1 MAGLGEYRPIMKKL
15 YLIDGHALIFR
26 SYYAFL
32 RRPMINSKGVDTS
45 ILFGFIK
52 TLTDLIIR
60 EKPTHLAVAFD
71 PPAKT
76 FRHELY
82 PEYKAN
88 RSETPELIKSALEPL
103 IELVQSMSI
112 PVVMKPGFEADDVI
126 GTLAKQAEKDGYTV
140 YMLTPDKD
148 YGQLVSENIFQ
159 CKPGKNGGD
168 NILLGK
174 DDICSEYGIKD
185 PAQVIDIL
193 TIWGDASDNVPGV
206 RGVGEVGSKK
216 LIQKYGSVEN
226 IYKNLNELPEKQQAS
241 FLEAEAHIAL
251 SKTLVTI
258 DTNVDVACN
267 ERELTLGTPH
277 FVELKRLFSHY
288 EFGSLIRQIP
298 QLEEIFDTGEKMS
311 NIVTSVEKSS
321 KVNSPL
327 FRVASAAEVIEA
339 AQTEGKIGIR
349 MSSRSIYISSR
360 ELVASESRERMLSLA
375 SVMENESVAKC
386 GYDLKPAVSEF
397 AAAGIEIKGFLADI
411 ELMHYLLMPERSHK
425 IEILA
430 QTYLG
435 MNIESQKEMVQAD
448 LFSSQPDNTNEA
460 EDEKISMECSVL
472 IPLAAK
478 LEEELKRENNFP
490 LYENLEMPLLRVLA
504 DMERTG
510 IKLDTAMLNV
520 YGKKL
525 ALELEE
531 IEKSVREMAEE
542 PNLNVSSPK
551 QLSVV
556 LYDKLGLG
564 PEVKKGSGANKSTDE
579 ETLMEIYDS
588 HPIVAAILEFRNLK
602 KLLSTYIE
610 PLPLLVSKES
620 GKIHTTYNQALTATG
635 RLSSIKPN
643 LQNIPVRTGRGREI
657 RKAFIPSHPGG
668 VILSADYSQIE
679 LRLMAHM
686 SGDNDFIE
694 AFRQGKDIHSATA
707 SKIFGVPEEE
717 LTKEQ
722 RSRAKTA
729 NFGIIYGISAFGLSQ
744 RLNIPRA
751 DAKKLIEDYFR
762 SYPGVRLYIDSMIEK
777 AKTDGYV
784 STLYG
789 RKRYLPD
796 INSKNQVVRGLAER
810 NAVNAPIQGSA
821 ADIIKVAMIR
831 IAERLKE
838 EKIKS
843 KMVLQVHD
851 ELVFDVIPEEIE
863 ILPGIVRSVMESVI
877 ELSVPLTVEC
887 EYGGNWLEAH

>member
-1 MAGLGEYRPIMKKL
+1 
-15 YLIDGHALIFR
+15 
-26 SYYAFL
+26 
-32 RRPMINSKGVDTS
+32 
-45 ILFGFIK
+45 
-52 TLTDLIIR
+52 
-60 EKPTHLAVAFD
+60 
-71 PPAKT
+71 
-76 FRHELY
+76 
-82 PEYKAN
+82 
-88 RSETPELIKSALEPL
+88 
-103 IELVQSMSI
+103 
-112 PVVMKPGFEADDVI
+112 
-126 GTLAKQAEKDGYTV
+126 
-140 YMLTPDKD
+140 
-148 YGQLVSENIFQ
+148 
-159 CKPGKNGGD
+159 
-168 NILLGK
+168 
-174 DDICSEYGIKD
+174 
-185 PAQVIDIL
+185 
-193 TIWGDASDNVPGV
+193 
-206 RGVGEVGSKK
+206 
-216 LIQKYGSVEN
+216 
-226 IYKNLNELPEKQQAS
+226 
-241 FLEAEAHIAL
+241 
-251 SKTLVTI
+251 
-258 DTNVDVACN
+258 
-267 ERELTLGTPH
+267 
-277 FVELKRLFSHY
+277 
-288 EFGSLIRQIP
+288 
-298 QLEEIFDTGEKMS
+298 
-311 NIVTSVEKSS
+311 
-321 KVNSPL
+321 
-327 FRVASAAEVIEA
+327 
-339 AQTEGKIGIR
+339 
-349 MSSRSIYISSR
+349 
-360 ELVASESRERMLSLA
+360 
-375 SVMENESVAKC
+375 
-386 GYDLKPAVSEF
+386 
-397 AAAGIEIKGFLADI
+397 
-411 ELMHYLLMPERSHK
+411 
-425 IEILA
+425 
-430 QTYLG
+430 
-435 MNIESQKEMVQAD
+435 
-448 LFSSQPDNTNEA
+448 
-460 EDEKISMECSVL
+460 MECSVL

>member
-1 MAGLGEYRPIMKKL
+1 MKKL

-32 RRPMINSKGVDTS
+32 RRPMINSKGADTS

-82 PEYKAN
+82 PDYKAN

-126 GTLAKQAEKDGYTV
+126 GTLAKQAERDGYTV

-148 YGQLVSENIFQ
+148 YGQLVSDNIIQ
-159 CKPGKNGGD
+159 CKPGKSGGD

-174 DDICSEYGIKD
+174 EDICKEYGITD
-185 PAQVIDIL
+185 PSQVIDIL

-226 IYKNLNELPEKQQAS
+226 IYKNLSELPEKQQMA
-241 FLEAEAHIAL
+241 FREAEGHIAL

-267 ERELTLGTPH
+267 DRELTLGTPH
-277 FVELKRLFSHY
+277 FVELKKLFSHY

-298 QLEEIFDTGEKMS
+298 QLEEIFVTDEKMS
-311 NIVTSVEKSS
+311 QITASEVKAA
-321 KVNSPL
+321 KADSPL
-327 FRVASAAEVIEA
+327 FRVASATEVIDA

-349 MSSRSIYISSR
+349 MSNRSIYISSR
-360 ELVASESRERMLSLA
+360 ELVASESRERILSLA
-375 SVMENESVAKC
+375 SVMENDSVAKC
-386 GYDLKPAVSEF
+386 GYDLKPAVNEF
-397 AAAGIEIKGFLADI
+397 ASAGIEIKGFLADI

-448 LFSSQPDNTNEA
+448 LFSAQPDNTNEA
-460 EDEKISMECSVL
+460 EDEKLSAECSVL
-472 IPLAAK
+472 IPLAVK
-478 LEEELKRENNFP
+478 LEEELNRENNFP

-510 IKLDTAMLNV
+510 IKLDTAMLGS

-863 ILPGIVRSVMESVI
+863 KLPSIVKSVMESVI